1 MDYMRNNGVY
11 LDKNTLS
18 NLADSIYGRGND
30 YDPRFIQDYSTLL
43 RGGNIQ
49 KGYYDL
55 SNVPITGLG
64 NVNIIDILKRYY
76 GR

>member
-1 MDYMRNNGVY
+1 MNYMRNNGVY

-30 YDPRFIQDYSTLL
+30 YDPQFMRDYNTLL
-43 RGGNIQ
+43 RGGNINR
-49 KGYYDL
+49 GYYDL
-55 SNVPITGLG
+55 RNVPINGLG
-64 NVNIIDILKRYY
+64 NVNILDILRRYY

>member
-1 MDYMRNNGVY
+1 MNYMRNNGVY

-30 YDPRFIQDYSTLL
+30 YDPQFMRDYNTLL
-43 RGGNIQ
+43 NSGNINR
-49 KGYYDL
+49 GYYDL
-55 SNVPITGLG
+55 RNVPIAGLG
-64 NVNIIDILKRYY
+64 NVNILDILRRYY

>member
-11 LDKNTLS
+11 LDKNILS
-18 NLADSIYGRGND
+18 NLADSIYGRGNED
-30 YDPRFIQDYSTLL
+30 NPRFMQDYNTLL
-43 RGGNIQ
+43 NSGNIK

-64 NVNIIDILKRYY
+64 NVDILSILRRYY